1 MDLSLNQSL
10 KQEQILSPQM
20 LQSLALLTLPVQELK
35 THIQEEIEKNPALE
49 IPEGGYEEP
58 VKASTPS
65 EKEDSDGFSDAPDAA
80 DYELSSFS
88 SSDYEASD
96 RKQEMLENSSAPG
109 ESLSEH
115 LLSQLGETNTDETV
129 AEIAEMLIGNLDEN
143 GFFILPLSSLFE
155 EKTYDEKDLETALSL
170 VQSFDPYGVCVKDFR
185 ESLVVQARC
194 SGMNE
199 EDLKIFSAMVYDY
212 LEKLNS
218 GKFSE
223 VSRALKISEEDLQTF
238 YSILKSF
245 TPYPGRNFSAS
256 AETYVVPEF
265 SIRTKGARLVLTL
278 NRDSLPDLEISD
290 SFVRL
295 ADTLSGPE
303 AKETSKYIS
312 ASLADAKL
320 LIRQVQLRYQ
330 TMYKAAVALME
341 AQHDFFTNGPRY
353 LKALSLKEIAEK
365 IGVHE
370 TTVSRLSQSKWV
382 DTDWGLFQ
390 LKYFF
395 SQGVAT
401 DSGESMSRNAVKD
414 MISEIITENPK
425 LSDQKISDLL
435 KEKGVSCARRTV
447 SKYRSE
453 LNINSSFS
461 RK

>member
-1 MDLSLNQSL
+1 MDLSLTQSL

-35 THIQEEIEKNPALE
+35 AHIQEEIEKNPALE
-49 IPEGGYEEP
+49 IPEGEFEEP
-58 VKASTPS
+58 IKTKISTDN
-65 EKEDSDGFSDAPDAA
+65 EETDGFLSAPDAA

-96 RKQEMLENSSAPG
+96 RKQEMLENSSIIG

-115 LLSQLGETNTDETV
+115 LLSQLGEVHTSESV
-129 AEIAEMLIGNLDEN
+129 SEIAEMLIGNLDEN

-155 EKTYDEKDLETALSL
+155 EKVFDEKDIEAALSL

-185 ESLVVQARC
+185 ESLVLQAKN

-199 EDLKIFSAMVYDY
+199 EDLKIFSAIVYDY
-212 LEKLNS
+212 LEKLNN
-218 GKFSE
+218 GKMTE

-245 TPYPGRNFSAS
+245 TPYPGRNFSRES
-256 AETYVVPEF
+256 ESYVVPEF
-265 SIRTKGARLVLTL
+265 SIRTKGGRLVLTI
-278 NRDSLPDLEISD
+278 NRDSLPNLEISD
-290 SFVRL
+290 SFASL
-295 ADTLSGPE
+295 ASSLSGPE
-303 AKETSKYIS
+303 AKEASKYIN
-312 ASLADAKL
+312 ASLAEAKL
-320 LIRQVQLRYQ
+320 LIRQVELRYQ
-330 TMYKAAVALME
+330 TIYKAAIALME
-341 AQHDFFTNGPRY
+341 AQHDFFTDGPRY

-370 TTVSRLSQSKWV
+370 TTVSRLSQNKWV

-414 MISEIITENPK
+414 MIAEIISENPK